1 MLNQKK
7 FIVSHAPFWHDGSTI
22 TARNYNMI
30 IAALPAVLFGFIS
43 FGMPA
48 VGVVSLSISSAIVW
62 ELLFNKI

>member
-22 TARNYNMI
+22 TARSYNMI
-30 IAALPAVLFGFIS
+30 IATLPAVLFGLINY
-43 FGMPA
+43 GMPA

-62 ELLFNKI
+62 E